1 MSSKCEVTGKYQT
14 SGDFLDAMRRVAST
28 VSIITVAGPGDRWY
42 GMTATSVTSV
52 AMEPPSLLVCLN
64 RGGGTHDVVEQ
75 VGRFCVNV
83 LSEGQGD
90 LCTRFAMPG
99 PKTEGFASPAWDLRS
114 DMPCLAGSQA
124 TIICRVARHMVHGT
138 HGIFVG
144 DVEDVIIGERPA
156 HPLVYL
162 NRAILPIHAGAAAA
176 RPTH

>member
-1 MSSKCEVTGKYQT
+1 MSSKCETTGFDSL

-28 VSIITVAGPGDRWY
+28 VSIITVAGPADRWL

-64 RGGGTHDVVEQ
+64 RRGGTHDVVKQ

-83 LSEGQGD
+83 LSEGQAD
-90 LCTRFAMPG
+90 QCARFAAPG
-99 PKTEGFASPAWDLRS
+99 PKTEGFASGGWDLRS
-114 DMPCLAGSQA
+114 DMPCLSGCQA

-156 HPLVYL
+156 NPLIYL
-162 NRAILPIHAGAAAA
+162 NRAILPLHAGA
-176 RPTH
+176 